1 MHFLRA
7 IGKPAFI
14 LMPDVVKALI
24 REQVVSK
31 SPSGKGDFAK
41 IQAAPNR
48 WFEQSGLD
56 PTSISRTLAMSAG

>member
-7 IGKPAFI
+7 IGKPAFV

-31 SPSGKGDFAK
+31 SPTG
-41 IQAAPNR
+41 R
-48 WFEQSGLD
+48 V
-56 PTSISRTLAMSAG
+56 ISRKYSGF